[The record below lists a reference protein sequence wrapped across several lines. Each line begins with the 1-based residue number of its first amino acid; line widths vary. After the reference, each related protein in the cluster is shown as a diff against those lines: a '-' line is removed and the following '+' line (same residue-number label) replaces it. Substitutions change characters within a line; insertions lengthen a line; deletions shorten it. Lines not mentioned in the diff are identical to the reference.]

1 MGRRTLRIYA
11 LIGSSLDDVCWNLGA
26 PGAFAC
32 GRFIMSHSNITED
45 FMDMFKSVIELNGVE
60 GERAFPELAGMLE
73 GTQLALHGCEYPAEV
88 LLDALS

>member
-11 LIGSSLDDVCWNLGA
+11 LICSSLDDVCWNLGA

-32 GRFIMSHSNITED
+32 GRLIMSHSKITEV
-45 FMDMFKSVIELNGVE
+45 FMDMFKSVIELKGLKANE
-60 GERAFPELAGMLE
+60 HFQSFSGMLE
-73 GTQLALHGCEYPAEV
+73 GTQLALHGCEYPSEV